1 MCCGQDEGPRAAAVT
16 TEEPMAKVYTAV
28 PGAVL
33 SIGGF
38 GIASNEQAAEV
49 PESVAAELA
58 GRDDLVIVRSGPSG
72 DFAGHR
78 WLGAPQP
85 LASPEVVIPAG
96 NYTDSS
102 ELQAAVDEALAATEH
117 GADFVI
123 PEDNP
128 PATPA
133 KRARKAQ
140 ES

>member
-58 GRDDLVIVRSGPSG
+58 GRDDLVIVCQ
-72 DFAGHR
+72 
-78 WLGAPQP
+78 APQG
-85 LASPEVVIPAG
+85 PA
-96 NYTDSS
+96 DSS
-102 ELQAAVDEALAATEH
+102 SDEQAAEV

-140 ES
+140 E

>member
-49 PESVAAELA
+49 PESVAAELD
-58 GRDDLVIVRSGPSG
+58 GRDDLVIVRQ
-72 DFAGHR
+72 
-78 WLGAPQP
+78 APQ
-85 LASPEVVIPAG
+85 SPTA
-96 NYTDSS
+96 YAYAAA
-102 ELQAAVDEALAATEH
+102 QAAES

-140 ES
+140 E